1 MKTNRPLRVL
11 MTADCIG
18 GVWSHAMEL
27 TRGLSTDCEVT
38 LVVFGGQLSPAQRR
52 EAGTCGARRVV
63 ESGLRLEWMD
73 DPWEDVNR
81 AAWLLREVECECTPD
96 VIHLNGY
103 ALASESW
110 TAPVLVGAHS
120 CVLSWWRAVK
130 REAPPARLEMYRTR
144 VAAGLAEADAVVAPT
159 KSMLTTL
166 HENYGVPFDGC
177 VIANGLDASVFVPTP
192 KRPCILSAGR
202 VWDEAKNIALLETIA
217 PRVRWPIRVAGD
229 ANRTLRGVTVLGA
242 LTSAALRE
250 EMSRAAI
257 YAAPAWYEPFGLAVL
272 EAALSGCAL
281 VLADIPSFR
290 ELWDGAARFIDP
302 SSPPQWRAALDTL
315 AADGAEC
322 GRLALRARRRALRFT
337 REVMT
342 AHYRDLYSA
351 LVTKS
356 LPVAA

>member
-1 MKTNRPLRVL
+1 MRTNSPLRVL
-11 MTADCIG
+11 MTADCVG

-27 TRGLSTDCEVT
+27 TRGLVDCEVT
-38 LVVFGGQLSPAQRR
+38 LVVFGGRLSPAQRR
-52 EAGTCGARRVV
+52 EAEACGARRVV
-63 ESGLRLEWMD
+63 ESELRLEWME
-73 DPWEDVNR
+73 DPWDDVHR
-81 AAWLLREVECECTPD
+81 AAGLLHEVERECMPD

-103 ALASESW
+103 ALAAEPW

-130 REAPPARLEMYRTR
+130 REIPPARLHTYRSH
-144 VAAGLAEADAVVAPT
+144 VAAGLAAADAVVAPT
-159 KSMLTTL
+159 QAMLAML
-166 HENYGVPFDGC
+166 RENYEIAFDGC
-177 VIANGLDASVFVPTP
+177 VIANGVDASGFASGP

-202 VWDEAKNIALLETIA
+202 IWDEAKNIALLETIA
-217 PRVRWPIRVAGD
+217 PRVRWPIRVVGD
-229 ANRTLRGVTVLGA
+229 ANRTLRGVTALGA
-242 LTSAALRE
+242 LAPTALRE

-290 ELWDGAARFIDP
+290 ELWEGAAWFVDP

-322 GRLALRARRRALRFT
+322 GRLATRARRRALRFT
-337 REVMT
+337 REAM
-342 AHYRDLYSA
+342 AARYRDLYSA